1 MLICGDVTIGK
12 CFVHK
17 ANVEN
22 LAFLGEWSQFGRLA
36 ELLDFCKVLE
46 YNSVRQTEIWQKEDR
61 NMKNTSES
69 YLVAALLSVTGGFL
83 DAYTF
88 VSRDG
93 VFANAQT
100 GNFARLAIYL
110 ASGNW
115 DLVLRYFIPIF
126 FFVIGVSVAMWISR
140 NAQNSKFLCWQ
151 HYSVLLEIALLF
163 AVSCIP
169 YGKISNIYANL
180 LVSFTCAIQA
190 ESFRKVLGTPFASTM
205 CTGNLRNATEY
216 LNHFFVDKEKDF
228 LKKSIQYF
236 GIDFLFVLGAMI
248 GTVTTKALQI
258 RATLCCCV
266 ILGVVFFAIPPK
278 NVKTKAK

>member
-1 MLICGDVTIGK
+1 MLSI
-12 CFVHK
+12 
-17 ANVEN
+17 
-22 LAFLGEWSQFGRLA
+22 
-36 ELLDFCKVLE
+36 
-46 YNSVRQTEIWQKEDR
+46 
-61 NMKNTSES
+61 
-69 YLVAALLSVTGGFL
+69 TGGFL

-100 GNFARLAIYL
+100 GNFARLAICL

-140 NAQNSKFLCWQ
+140 NAQNSKFLRWQ

-216 LNHFFVDKEKDF
+216 LNNFWVEKEKDF

-236 GIDFLFVLGAMI
+236 GIDFLFVFGAII
-248 GTVTTKALQI
+248 GTITTKALRI

-278 NVKTKAK
+278 NLKTKVK

>member
-1 MLICGDVTIGK
+1 MK
-12 CFVHK
+12 FV
-17 ANVEN
+17 
-22 LAFLGEWSQFGRLA
+22 
-36 ELLDFCKVLE
+36 
-46 YNSVRQTEIWQKEDR
+46 KESEC
-61 NMKNTSES
+61 MKNSSES

-88 VSRDG
+88 ISRDG

-110 ASGNW
+110 AEGNW
-115 DLVLRYFIPIF
+115 ERVLRYFIPIF

-140 NAQNSKFLCWQ
+140 RACASRFLCWQ
-151 HYSVLLEIALLF
+151 HYTILLEIALLF
-163 AVSCIP
+163 AASWVP
-169 YGKISNIYANL
+169 YGKTSNIYANL

-205 CTGNLRNATEY
+205 CTGNLRNASEY
-216 LNHFFVDKEKDF
+216 LNQFFVEKEKGF

-236 GIDFLFVLGAMI
+236 GIDVLFVIGAVI
-248 GTVTTKALQI
+248 GTVITKALQI

-266 ILGVVFFAIPPK
+266 MLGAVFLVIPRK
-278 NVKTKAK
+278 EKVSYRNTSCVQ